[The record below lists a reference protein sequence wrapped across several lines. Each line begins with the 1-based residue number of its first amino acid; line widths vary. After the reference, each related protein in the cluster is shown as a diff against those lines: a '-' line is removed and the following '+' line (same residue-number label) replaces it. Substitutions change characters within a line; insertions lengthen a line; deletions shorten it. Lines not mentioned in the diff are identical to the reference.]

1 MTNQEAFA
9 LHMRSM
15 FMDALNGETGL
26 LRCIA
31 EKMSPDVMDD
41 AHGCLRDTLLS
52 MADALQKKL
61 ARVKGD
67 IEEFCGG
74 EDRLHDL
81 FIQDFDSGFTLSA
94 YQCLSDDNPRK
105 KYLKTCRTCLH
116 AIDGF
121 CNEVQKPWTS
131 EISDKGS
138 CDKWRGSY

>member
-1 MTNQEAFA
+1 MTNKEAFA
-9 LHMRSM
+9 LHVRSL

-26 LRCIA
+26 LRCLA
-31 EKMSPDVMDD
+31 EDLDPEGGLGHLKPLADR
-41 AHGCLRDTLLS
+41 LRG
-52 MADALQKKL
+52 MADELQKKL
-61 ARVKGD
+61 ARAKGD
-67 IEEFCGG
+67 IEEFVGG

-81 FIQDFDSGFTLSA
+81 YIQDFDSGFVLST
-94 YQCLSDDNPRK
+94 YQWLSDDNPRK
-105 KYLKTCRTCLH
+105 KYLKTCRTCLN